1 MSVPV
6 QTPVA
11 SFTANGVT
19 TVFPYAYLLL
29 SSGDLQVTLDGVV
42 LTSGFVISGVGS
54 VSGGNVT
61 FSVAPASGTLILRRK
76 MSLSRLVDYV
86 EAGDLLAATLNLDLD
101 RIWMA
106 MQGLQSDATRSIKL
120 PEETLTDQTIAD
132 DAATRASKLLGFDAL
147 GNVSAVDIFD
157 PSALIVSVFIETL
170 LSAANS
176 VSARSILEAAA
187 DNDVVKLSGDQ
198 TVAGTKTFSSSPIV
212 PGINGGQLAGFRN
225 RIMNGAFAIDQR
237 LNGAA
242 LNLNTTYQYAAD
254 RWIVT
259 TADSPPAG
267 TLTSTRLTVPGE
279 GTFVRI
285 LRGSSTYASDVRLI
299 QVIESV
305 ECADLAGKTV
315 TFSLQA
321 RVGSAWLGGN
331 LIMEIFTGTGVDQG
345 VASMLA
351 GTWTGTA
358 TTTIPAV
365 AMTTTFATYSGQ
377 VTIPAGTTEIGVCI
391 RNVGWSGTGG
401 ANDYL
406 DITGVQL
413 ELGTLATPFERRAYP
428 VELSLCQRFFE
439 IADTTGTV
447 LNLWALGRTSFT
459 AGCAG
464 GYKYAMPKRA
474 VPTISG
480 YSASNATGVIVVATT
495 EYVTFNATANSTSGA
510 AITGNFTISADL

>member
-101 RIWMA
+101 RIWMV

-198 TVAGTKTFSSSPIV
+198 TVGGVKTFGSSPVLPGNASTSLQAV
-212 PGINGGQLAGFRN
+212 PKQQL
-225 RIMNGAFAIDQR
+225 D
-237 LNGAA
+237 AA
-242 LNLNTTYQYAAD
+242 L
-254 RWIVT
+254 
-259 TADSPPAG
+259 SPSSLTP
-267 TLTSTRLTVPGE
+267 TL
-279 GTFVRI
+279 FVRTTPRSLSGSSPFEWEDI
-285 LRGSSTYASDVRLI
+285 PSWARQIVLVISGQSGSST
-299 QVIESV
+299 
-305 ECADLAGKTV
+305 
-315 TFSLQA
+315 
-321 RVGSAWLGGN
+321 
-331 LIMEIFTGTGVDQG
+331 G
-345 VASMLA
+345 VA
-351 GTWTGTA
+351 
-358 TTTIPAV
+358 
-365 AMTTTFATYSGQ
+365 
-377 VTIPAGTTEIGVCI
+377 GVRI
-391 RNVGWSGTGG
+391 GTGG
-401 ANDYL
+401 AAE
-406 DITGVQL
+406 T
-413 ELGTLATPFERRAYP
+413 
-428 VELSLCQRFFE
+428 
-439 IADTTGTV
+439 
-447 LNLWALGRTSFT
+447 
-459 AGCAG
+459 
-464 GYKYAMPKRA
+464 
-474 VPTISG
+474 SG
-480 YSASNATGVIVVATT
+480 YSGSITSVDTGVSTVANTSTWKLSASAAAASIYDYVVTIT
-495 EYVTFNATANSTSGA
+495 NV
-510 AITGNFTISADL
+510 TGNTWTCSIVGATQGGTATLLGSGSKTLAAALDMVQFNISAGSFDAGTATLYYR